1 MEFKIFLTK
10 DYSSTTPLTINYTTQ
25 DTLIS
30 PSAIAG
36 SDYTTTS
43 GSVTFNLGEREKIV
57 NVPIIGYKRI
67 LSLQLKIF
75 I

>member
-25 DTLIS
+25 DTLS